1 MIDPVSMIFTSA
13 ALAVVGVVAR
23 VSDNR
28 ALERQRA
35 YEVAQKNQAK
45 ELQRRQVIQQEI
57 AADFEL
63 RRSLHAAQWGYLQQ
77 AEAIERQANL
87 QTFLD
92 DWVRD
97 NRVRIR

>member
-1 MIDPVSMIFTSA
+1 MIDPVT
-13 ALAVVGVVAR
+13 AVVLGVVGGVGAVMAR